1 MEPWGIFMTGW
12 TVFGMLALVVLSC
25 HLNADDTDANSMSTT
40 EQAEDQAADFKRA
53 A

>member
-12 TVFGMLALVVLSC
+12 TVFGMLALVVLSS
-25 HLNADDTDANSMSTT
+25 HLNADEAKAGSTLQP
-40 EQAEDQAADFKRA
+40 EQAEDQAAELKRA